1 MEDVVLAADE
11 RRSLASEYALV
22 LATLLTVLMVA
33 GGAAVTAHHFF
44 GSGCSTLAR
53 AAGQASSA
61 CR

>member
-1 MEDVVLAADE
+1 MEDVVLAVDE

-44 GSGCSTLAR
+44 GSGCSGLAR
-53 AAGQASSA
+53 AAGQASST
-61 CR
+61 CP